1 MRTSATLLVMLA
13 AACISQAQLK
23 VENRDHLVV
32 PSERPQIIYAT
43 ACRVVREEF
52 HLKDAELR
60 DFPLTLV
67 VGSTEDRYED
77 DHDAGIYRIYLRVW
91 DEKKFAVGV
100 MRLAIEGMI
109 NTQRRD
115 HLVWEILTRAN
126 AIMPVNAADAR
137 ASQARDAHR
146 TLFCLPDDPDAAALT
161 RPPAGDQS
169 LSRATCAEGL
179 SPGLGSGTSVA
190 AHQY

>member
-1 MRTSATLLVMLA
+1 MRTSATLLIMLA

-32 PSERPQIIYAT
+32 PSQRPQIIYAT

-52 HLKDAELR
+52 HLKHAELR

-67 VGSTEDRYED
+67 LGSPDDRYED
-77 DHDAGIYRIYLRVW
+77 DHDAGVSRIYLKVW

-100 MRLAIEGMI
+100 MRLAIEGMV

-126 AIMPVNAADAR
+126 AIMPVNGSDSRESLQPSRSTTNALL
-137 ASQARDAHR
+137 ASPT
-146 TLFCLPDDPDAAALT
+146 TLTPF
-161 RPPAGDQS
+161 R
-169 LSRATCAEGL
+169 
-179 SPGLGSGTSVA
+179 
-190 AHQY
+190 